1 MNTIKVF
8 LAASE
13 ELDYYR
19 LSFGNLVRRLDDMYE
34 RRGIRIRLYDW
45 EDYDVSYNSRIQQE
59 EYNAFARKSDMFIAL
74 FGKEAKRFTL
84 EGFDA
89 ALAGYHEIESP
100 KVYVYCKDMAAR
112 DRSASLVSFQN
123 RLKDEMGY
131 YWCRY
136 DNRESLQFHFVMQ
149 LHLQDAIRND
159 ELKVEGGVV
168 SLSGLPVAPMDK
180 LLFVSANEDYQSMSN
195 ELSILPEKI
204 EMARLRLRDN
214 PEDEQLREDLQH
226 KLDRYNDLKD
236 EFSAHQMR
244 LFMTAK
250 RAAQLQGARISAR
263 IRHALE
269 ALEEGNVRY
278 ANRILDMAEEDA
290 QRNLDEFKQSRSVTS
305 HMLQNGYFSIE
316 ELLLKASSI
325 MADASISIE
334 KRKSIADNAYSLAD
348 EIAQEC
354 NYDKEKHINLLF
366 DYGEFLG
373 NYAFYAKAEVVA
385 KRLVQLCEETYDK
398 EHPKVAASFTYM
410 GHVYERYGNYLK
422 SLEYHLKAL
431 SIREKSFG
439 LEHPATANSCLNVA
453 GIYHYLGEYDRAI
466 SYYQR
471 TISIQEKVLG
481 LEHPVIA
488 GSYNNIG
495 CAYKLLG
502 NYDKALDYFKK
513 ALTIQEKE
521 YGIEHYDTAIMYSN
535 IGDIDYYKG
544 NYALAIENF
553 QRVLAIQRKIRG
565 EEHPSTADALNNL
578 GVVFLDQGDYRKSL
592 NYYQKSLAIREKV
605 LGFDHPDTAD
615 SYNNIGRVYGVLG
628 DYNKELEY
636 YKKTLVI
643 FEKVFGLEHPDTATV
658 YNNIGIVYSNKRDY
672 RVAYNYHQKALA
684 IREKVL
690 GLNHPDTADSYN
702 SFGVIYYD
710 IGDYGK
716 ALEYYYKA
724 LAIREKVLGLEHPA
738 TININTNIGKVYLK
752 LGDKVRAKE
761 YLERANK

>member
-385 KRLVQLCEETYDK
+385 KRLVQLCEETYGK
-398 EHPKVAASFTYM
+398 EHTVT
-410 GHVYERYGNYLK
+410 GN
-422 SLEYHLKAL
+422 
-431 SIREKSFG
+431 
-439 LEHPATANSCLNVA
+439 
-453 GIYHYLGEYDRAI
+453 
-466 SYYQR
+466 
-471 TISIQEKVLG
+471 
-481 LEHPVIA
+481 
-488 GSYNNIG
+488 SYNNIG
-495 CAYKLLG
+495 MAYYRLG
-502 NYDKALDYFKK
+502 MYSEALEYYKRDLIICERVRGKQHPDTATSYNNIGAIYDAQGDYPKALRYYKKGLNICKRLLDPNDPDIATSYNNIGLVYSIQGDYSK
-513 ALTIQEKE
+513 ALKIFRKASTIAERAL
-521 YGIEHYDTAIMYSN
+521 GVDHPATAMYYNN
-535 IGDIDYYKG
+535 IGMIYNYIGEYQKALKYYG
-544 NYALAIENF
+544 NALAIFEN
-553 QRVLAIQRKIRG
+553 
-565 EEHPSTADALNNL
+565 E
-578 GVVFLDQGDYRKSL
+578 
-592 NYYQKSLAIREKV
+592 
-605 LGFDHPDTAD
+605 LGFDHPDTATTY
-615 SYNNIGRVYGVLG
+615 SNIGMVYDNLCE
-628 DYNKELEY
+628 YSHALEY
-636 YKKTLVI
+636 YKKDLEVC
-643 FEKVFGLEHPDTATV
+643 EKVFGFSHPNTATA
-658 YNNIGIVYSNKRDY
+658 YNNIGGVF
-672 RVAYNYHQKALA
+672 
-684 IREKVL
+684 
-690 GLNHPDTADSYN
+690 DSQ
-702 SFGVIYYD
+702 
-710 IGDYGK
+710 GDYPE
-716 ALEYYYKA
+716 ALKPPRNSC
-724 LAIREKVLGLEHPA
+724 IV
-738 TININTNIGKVYLK
+738 
-752 LGDKVRAKE
+752 
-761 YLERANK
+761 